1 MLTKAGALALT
12 LTATLGVA
20 PAAQALTF
28 DPGKVPPRTQMTVRY
43 ADGHVASTGNS
54 HESRPALSLVKLY
67 LGMWVLKY
75 GAPEDKA
82 RVENMVR
89 FSEDATAGDL
99 ERRYPQAIPGIIGEY
114 QLGETHHNGY
124 WGNTTT
130 STEDL
135 SRFLGAISTD
145 PVAAPIM
152 KGMATAAP
160 VAADGYRQDFGT
172 ARIPGVMGTKFGWSD
187 DRQVHASAS
196 FGPGYTAAANTYGSP
211 ADLTADVLGAVEVAA
226 PPAPGVPPLPQA
238 PGFPPNAQDL
248 RDQACAELKRM
259 VSSSSQ
265 AC

>member
-99 ERRYPQAIPGIIGEY
+99 ERRYPQAIPGIIGE
-114 QLGETHHNGY
+114 
-124 WGNTTT
+124 
-130 STEDL
+130 
-135 SRFLGAISTD
+135 
-145 PVAAPIM
+145 
-152 KGMATAAP
+152 
-160 VAADGYRQDFGT
+160 
-172 ARIPGVMGTKFGWSD
+172 
-187 DRQVHASAS
+187 
-196 FGPGYTAAANTYGSP
+196 
-211 ADLTADVLGAVEVAA
+211 
-226 PPAPGVPPLPQA
+226 
-238 PGFPPNAQDL
+238 
-248 RDQACAELKRM
+248 
-259 VSSSSQ
+259 
-265 AC
+265 